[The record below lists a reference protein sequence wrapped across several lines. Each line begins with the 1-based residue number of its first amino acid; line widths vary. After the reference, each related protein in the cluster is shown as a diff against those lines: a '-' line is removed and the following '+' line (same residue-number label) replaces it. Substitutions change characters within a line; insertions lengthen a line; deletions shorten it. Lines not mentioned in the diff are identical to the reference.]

1 MFRKTMEEYE
11 ARKKLVIDIR
21 EKEAFDKET
30 MPGALHMDSETLKQ
44 QIKELTK
51 DQTPVYLLCHTGQQS
66 DALAE
71 DFEKEG
77 YEVYS
82 IQEDLKEQ
90 CCADVERSI
99 VKKFRKEIWRPFT
112 KAINEYELIKDGDK
126 IAVCISGGKDSMLM
140 AKLFQELKRHGQ
152 QNFEVVYLVM
162 NPGYNPFNYQVIL
175 DNAQFLNVP
184 ITVFESEIDAS
195 HIIGTA
201 E

>member
-11 ARKKLVIDIR
+11 ADTRKKLVIDIR

-82 IQEDLKEQ
+82 IQDGFRAYLRLKLRLSLIHILSICEEESFHTG
-90 CCADVERSI
+90 VSERS
-99 VKKFRKEIWRPFT
+99 
-112 KAINEYELIKDGDK
+112 
-126 IAVCISGGKDSMLM
+126 
-140 AKLFQELKRHGQ
+140 
-152 QNFEVVYLVM
+152 
-162 NPGYNPFNYQVIL
+162 
-175 DNAQFLNVP
+175 VP
-184 ITVFESEIDAS
+184 I
-195 HIIGTA
+195 
-201 E
+201 